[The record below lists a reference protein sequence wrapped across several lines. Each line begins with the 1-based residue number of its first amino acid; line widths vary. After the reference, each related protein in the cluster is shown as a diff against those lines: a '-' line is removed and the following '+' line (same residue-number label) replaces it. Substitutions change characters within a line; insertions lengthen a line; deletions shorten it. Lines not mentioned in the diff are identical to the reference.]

1 MTLQKHL
8 EYVHTEVLVDT
19 QWVEHH
25 LRDPKAS
32 IAEVDYD
39 SGSRIEMKKE
49 RIKKT
54 STVLF
59 AIVTVTA
66 LITVSLIPASQ
77 QASAVVVHHK
87 VAVHHRAHTASSQA
101 SAVVVHDKVAVHHR
115 AHTASSQASAVVVH
129 DKVAVHHKAHTA
141 SKGNI
146 SVHQVAVIPEAHGK
160 PDVVLQNATA
170 LKALVKGPYGETDV
184 IGGMMSGGY

>member
-1 MTLQKHL
+1 MTLQKQL
-8 EYVHTEVLVDT
+8 EYVHREFLVDT
-19 QWVEHH
+19 QSVEDH

-49 RIKKT
+49 RLKKT

-66 LITVSLIPASQ
+66 LITVSLISASQ

-87 VAVHHRAHTASSQA
+87 VAVHHR
-101 SAVVVHDKVAVHHR
+101 D
-115 AHTASSQASAVVVH
+115 
-129 DKVAVHHKAHTA
+129 HTA
-141 SKGNI
+141 SKGKI
-146 SVHQVAVIPEAHGK
+146 SVHQVAVIPEVHGRT
-160 PDVVLQNATA
+160 LNATA

>member
-1 MTLQKHL
+1 LYIDKDMTLQKHL

-87 VAVHHRAHTASSQA
+87 VAVHHRAHTAS
-101 SAVVVHDKVAVHHR
+101 
-115 AHTASSQASAVVVH
+115 
-129 DKVAVHHKAHTA
+129 
-141 SKGNI
+141 KGNI

>member
-1 MTLQKHL
+1 LKSVILLFEFLYIEQDTTLQKQL
-8 EYVHTEVLVDT
+8 EYVHRAFLVDT
-19 QWVEHH
+19 QWVEDH

-87 VAVHHRAHTASSQA
+87 VAVHHKAHTASSQA
-101 SAVVVHDKVAVHHR
+101 SAVVVHHKVAVHHR
-115 AHTASSQASAVVVH
+115 AHTAS
-129 DKVAVHHKAHTA
+129 
-141 SKGNI
+141 KGKI
-146 SVHQVAVIPEAHGK
+146 SVHQIAVIPEAHGK

>member
-1 MTLQKHL
+1 MTLQKKL
-8 EYVHTEVLVDT
+8 EYVHREFLVDT
-19 QWVEHH
+19 QWVEDH

-54 STVLF
+54 SAVLF
-59 AIVTVTA
+59 AVVTVTA
-66 LITVSLIPASQ
+66 LITVSLISASQ

-87 VAVHHRAHTASSQA
+87 VAVHH
-101 SAVVVHDKVAVHHR
+101 
-115 AHTASSQASAVVVH
+115 
-129 DKVAVHHKAHTA
+129 KAHTA
-141 SKGNI
+141 SKGKI
-146 SVHQVAVIPEAHGK
+146 SVHQIAVIPEAHGK

-184 IGGMMSGGY
+184 IGGMVSGGY